1 MSDLP
6 ETGWNDQIPAFVAKV
21 TEHWVVAVSP
31 MIFNDRI
38 IISPVEDWTTS
49 VTAGW
54 CYDRVEA
61 SDPIAATLRTM
72 AIAAEWDPEV
82 DREPRAYKKCAFDA
96 RKGSLL

>member
-1 MSDLP
+1 MPTSTPLIPGYLYQRDVP
-6 ETGWNDQIPAFVAKV
+6 EAGVCIFVA
-21 TEHWVVAVSP
+21 P

-96 RKGSLL
+96 RKGRQL